1 MSLVIGVVHN
11 DFVVLGGEGKA
22 TLNNGKILEDFQK
35 VFKISNSAL
44 IGITGTLQGI
54 NHFVGFMFNIEEE
67 RFDIKQFQPEPA
79 YNEIKELLD
88 CRFDEIL
95 NNGNCDNFFVAI
107 AGWDGNEFC
116 IDSYF
121 YNSTEHAGN
130 KRTHITPQPDKNIK
144 CVCLENCSPK
154 HFNDFMSFGKK
165 MIEANILQVKNAIK
179 NTIDV
184 GTHYDESIN
193 KTYLFVSIR
202 KRDIISN
209 E

>member
-1 MSLVIGVVHN
+1 MSLVIGVVHKN
-11 DFVVLGGEGKA
+11 FVVLGGEGKA
-22 TLNNGKILEDFQK
+22 TLNNGQILEDFQK

-54 NHFVGFMFNIEEE
+54 NDFVGFMFNIADA
-67 RFDIKQFQPEPA
+67 RFYIKQFHPKPT
-79 YNEIKELLD
+79 YYEIKQLLD
-88 CRFDEIL
+88 NRYDEIL

-121 YNSTEHAGN
+121 YNSTDPTSN
-130 KRTHITPQPDKNIK
+130 KRTHLTPQPDQDFK

-154 HFNDFMSFGKK
+154 HFNDFLGFGKK
-165 MIEANILQVKNAIK
+165 MTEANILQIKNAIK

-184 GTHYDESIN
+184 GTHYDQSIN
-193 KTYLFVSIR
+193 KTYSFVSIR
-202 KRDIISN
+202 KRDLSN
-209 E
+209 N